1 MHLHSLEL
9 IGFKSFA
16 DKTIFEFHEGVTAI
30 VGPNGCG
37 KSNVLDA
44 VRWVLGEQ
52 SAKAL
57 RGGEMADVIF
67 NGTETRKPVGF
78 GEVSLTFTNC
88 GSDLGVDWHDV
99 RVTRRVYR
107 DGNSEYLLNKT
118 VCRLRDIQALFAD
131 TGVGR
136 SAYSIMEQGKIDL
149 ILSSRPEDRRTVFE
163 EAAGITKYKTQKKEA
178 LRKLEATEANLLRIG
193 DIIKEVK
200 RQIGSL
206 QRQAGKARRYQTL
219 LADLQVLDTH
229 YSRRQLDELE
239 AETERGR
246 AEVVRLREAEQGA
259 HSKIETSENQ
269 LAAKRRNLD
278 EIDGEI
284 GDARAEV
291 QRLQGEMAGLRNR
304 IEFNRQRAQE
314 LGELIERYESDI
326 AAAETKR
333 SEQATQLQEADALI
347 AKTNQ
352 LLATKEQEVEQ
363 LTETLRTA
371 RSERVRK
378 EEELQALQL
387 SLSKLENRI
396 TSLQNEV
403 TAIAARRD
411 ATTARISE
419 LTRVMTDETHHLE
432 EARANL
438 VTARAAMETERQT
451 AESRKENLRQ
461 AEQRLQQSQATVAN
475 AEKEIA
481 RHERL
486 GAEKQA
492 RLEVLRQMTEE
503 GEGLE
508 KGSQAVL
515 KGLDDPERI
524 RPAIAGALVASL
536 NVEPEFVP
544 ALEIAFGRNM
554 HAVVLRDAEMAAD
567 IFRKLV
573 DGKLGQA
580 ALAVPALSA
589 NFPNAEP
596 SRLPEGALAWAKDK
610 VEAPDDLAPLV
621 RHLLRDVAIVS
632 DLASAV
638 ALKRGSP
645 SLQFATLGGEFI
657 SREGIIFGGTAS
669 AASDSLLGRKAI
681 VTSLEQECAALEAEQ
696 TRSVAARDQ
705 AKEQVESATIA
716 VEEARRSHENAH
728 AKSSQTGLE
737 ILSAERAVADEERK
751 QAQLQSEKGTLE
763 QQVQSADERIAQL
776 ERELESAREDFAEE
790 QGRQAAA
797 EQAREHARAQ
807 EEETAEKLSELRLAV
822 ATERQRH
829 ESLVHHREPMAAREA
844 ELADLVAAR
853 RGDIAT
859 YQNRL
864 ARQAGESEEA
874 EARITAHASELE
886 AAEGNVAALT
896 EERSTRLTLVTE
908 QESQLRGLR
917 DSLNDLRDLRGKEE
931 VRQTQLQL
939 RIENL
944 AEHVMRRYQI
954 DLRAFTTDAFAF
966 QKTLRAQLKRRSDL
980 GSARDSRAVAGDPA
994 SDIPGTSERP
1004 EEGFGEVAETG
1015 TRSRVRSPEEN
1026 TTDPAGMDESQLETV
1041 IAELTRN
1048 LDNMGPVNLDAV
1060 HEYDELEERYRFL
1073 ETQNNDLIAARR
1085 EVLDVITRINSTTQ
1099 KLFAETFAQ
1108 VRINFSEMFAEMF
1121 GGGRAD
1127 LSLQDENDPLNCGI
1141 EITARPPGK
1150 QLQSVSLLSGGERT
1164 MTAVALLF
1172 AIYMVRPSPFCILD
1186 EMDAPLDESNI
1197 NRFIKVLERFVSQS
1211 QFIIITHNKRT
1222 IAKADILYGVTM
1234 EERGVSKLVGMKLA
1248 ADRGSD
1254 GELRR
1259 TASNGNG
1266 NGSAAHEKPRQDQFA
1281 MAGEAEEHR
1290 HAARR

>member
-16 DKTIFEFHEGVTAI
+16 DKTVFEFHEGVTAI

-67 NGTETRKPVGF
+67 NGTDSRKPVGF

-88 GSDLGVDWHDV
+88 GSELGVDWHDV

-107 DGNSEYLLNKT
+107 DGNSEYFLNKT
-118 VCRLRDIQALFAD
+118 LCRLRDIQALFAD

-206 QRQAGKARRYQTL
+206 QRQAGKARRYQAL
-219 LADLQVLDTH
+219 HADLQVLDTH
-229 YSRRQLDELE
+229 HSRTQLDKLESELE
-239 AETERGR
+239 QARTEIARLQKAEN
-246 AEVVRLREAEQGA
+246 EAHE
-259 HSKIETSENQ
+259 KIEAGENE

-278 EIDGEI
+278 EVDGEI

-291 QRLQGEMAGLRNR
+291 QRLQNEIASLRNR

-314 LGELIERYESDI
+314 TGELIERYTSDI
-326 AAAETKR
+326 AAADSKR

-347 AKTNQ
+347 ARTDQ
-352 LLATKEQEVEQ
+352 LLVSKEEEVARLNEALQ
-363 LTETLRTA
+363 TA
-371 RSERVRK
+371 RNERVEK
-378 EEELQALQL
+378 EEELRALQL
-387 SLSKLENRI
+387 SLSKLESRI
-396 TSLQNEV
+396 TSLESDV
-403 TAIAARRD
+403 TGVKARRD
-411 ATTARISE
+411 ATAGRIAE
-419 LTRVMTDETHHLE
+419 LTILIGEANATLQA
-432 EARANL
+432 ARANL
-438 VTARAAMETERQT
+438 VGARTAMETERLT
-451 AESRKENLRQ
+451 AEERKENLRL
-461 AEQRLQQSQATVAN
+461 AEERHQQSQATVAN
-475 AEKEIA
+475 ADKEIT
-481 RHERL
+481 RLERMI
-486 GAEKQA
+486 AEKQA

-503 GEGLE
+503 GHGLE

-515 KGLDDPERI
+515 KGLDDPERL

-536 NVEPEFVP
+536 NVDSEFVP
-544 ALEIAFGRNM
+544 ALEAALGRNM
-554 HAVVLRDAEMAAD
+554 HAVLLHDADRAGEIFHQLAAQ
-567 IFRKLV
+567 
-573 DGKLGQA
+573 KLGQA
-580 ALAVPALSA
+580 ALAIAELSA
-589 NFPNAEP
+589 STTEKSTSEIPV
-596 SRLPEGALAWAKDK
+596 GALAWAIDK
-610 VEAPDDLAPLV
+610 VDAPAELQNLV
-621 RHLLRDVAIVS
+621 RDLLRDVAIVP
-632 DLASAV
+632 DLATALT
-638 ALKRGSP
+638 LKRNAP
-645 SLQFATLGGEFI
+645 ALQFATLAGEFI
-657 SREGIIFGGTAS
+657 SSAGVIFGGTAAS
-669 AASDSLLGRKAI
+669 ASDSMLGRKAI
-681 VTSLEQECAALEAEQ
+681 VTALEGECQ
-696 TRSVAARDQ
+696 TLEADRAAAIIQRDQ
-705 AKEQVESATIA
+705 VMKEVETAKVK
-716 VEEARRSHENAH
+716 VEEARLSHESAH
-728 AKSSQTGLE
+728 EKSSRSGAE

-751 QAQLQSEKGTLE
+751 
-763 QQVQSADERIAQL
+763 VAQL
-776 ERELESAREDFAEE
+776 ESERNTLDQQVRQADDRIAEIERELQADKKNLENE
-790 QGRQAAA
+790 QGLQTSA
-797 EQAREHARAQ
+797 EQARENARLR
-807 EEETAEKLSELRLAV
+807 EEEAAENLNEVRLAL

-829 ESLVHHREPMAAREA
+829 ESLVQHRAPMAAREA
-844 ELADLVAAR
+844 ELVELIAAR
-853 RGDIAT
+853 RADIAA
-859 YQNRL
+859 YQDRL
-864 ARQAGESEEA
+864 SRQARESEEA
-874 EARITAHASELE
+874 DARIAEHGSELE
-886 AAEGNVAALT
+886 IAERNASALADQRVARLAIVTEREAAL
-896 EERSTRLTLVTE
+896 RK
-908 QESQLRGLR
+908 LR
-917 DSLNDLRDLRGKEE
+917 DSLNDLRDSRGKEE

-944 AEHVMRRYQI
+944 IDHVTRRYQV
-954 DLRAFTTDAFAF
+954 DLREFAPDTFAF
-966 QKTLRAQLKRRSDL
+966 QKTLSVITKKRKPEVD
-980 GSARDSRAVAGDPA
+980 DAGGQTPTEPSEAAPA
-994 SDIPGTSERP
+994 
-1004 EEGFGEVAETG
+1004 AET
-1015 TRSRVRSPEEN
+1015 S
-1026 TTDPAGMDESQLETV
+1026 LEQI
-1041 IAELTRN
+1041 IAELTRQ

-1073 ETQNNDLIAARR
+1073 ETQNNDLTAARR
-1085 EVLDVITRINSTTQ
+1085 EVLDVISRINSTTQ

-1108 VRINFSEMFAEMF
+1108 VRINFGEMFQEMF

-1127 LSLQDENDPLNCGI
+1127 LALLDENDPLNCGI
-1141 EITARPPGK
+1141 EITAKPPGK

-1197 NRFIKVLERFVSQS
+1197 NRFIKVLDRFVSQS

-1234 EERGVSKLVGMKLA
+1234 EERGVSKLVGMKLE

-1254 GELRR
+1254 GQLIRR
-1259 TASNGNG
+1259 SSNGNG
-1266 NGSAAHEKPRQDQFA
+1266 AKAHEVARQGQFA
-1281 MAGEAEEHR
+1281 LAGEAEERR